1 MEKFL
6 YLSQLGPNKGKWVE
20 VSEKACLNL
29 ASQGLQVK
37 KVVTE
42 KETET
47 DFWNEN
53 DSWKY
58 N

>member
-37 KVVTE
+37 KVVVTE
-42 KETET
+42 KET

-53 DSWKY
+53 DPWKY